1 MNFAS
6 SGAIFQLSSKH
17 RDSRAILNLYI
28 IFLSIQLISI
38 VSIISLIY
46 ISDFT
51 EMVFNSK
58 DIWLISYIA
67 IVEFINFIF
76 TFLLSYGDAKGLTLI
91 FQRVKTYELLG
102 RGSLILA
109 LYALDI
115 LTLYS
120 FLSVTLITAVVSNGT
135 LLREVK
141 ILDNFSI
148 IDRRYRVIIGKILDY
163 SLPLAVVEL
172 ISIFYNMADIFLIE
186 SMLGS
191 EVFARYIYSYKLILA
206 TLIFIQPMFNIFWQY
221 VASNFQK
228 NLQQIQTIF
237 YRLLITIF
245 ALSTSL
251 IFFLLNFSED
261 IILLFTD
268 DRYLESA
275 KYLSALSM
283 IALPLAIEKL
293 SVVVL
298 YSTGSTRKY
307 RNIVVTGSLLSILS
321 SLIIFILFQLN
332 RIDIEMLIWV
342 VIVKITI
349 YIYLLNIYILKGAI
363 DILKM
368 DYFEILKSLLIIS
381 IAIIIP
387 NLAIL
392 WLGWGLAIF
401 ASINLSIL
409 YYIHHFMVK
418 STIFTPLSQV

>member
-1 MNFAS
+1 
-6 SGAIFQLSSKH
+6 
-17 RDSRAILNLYI
+17 
-28 IFLSIQLISI
+28 
-38 VSIISLIY
+38 
-46 ISDFT
+46 
-51 EMVFNSK
+51 
-58 DIWLISYIA
+58 
-67 IVEFINFIF
+67 
-76 TFLLSYGDAKGLTLI
+76 
-91 FQRVKTYELLG
+91 
-102 RGSLILA
+102 LA

-275 KYLSALSM
+275 NIYLTIYDSSP
-283 IALPLAIEKL
+283 IAIEKL
-293 SVVVL
+293 GLCS
-298 YSTGSTRKY
+298 
-307 RNIVVTGSLLSILS
+307 SILPQVGPGN
-321 SLIIFILFQLN
+321 FRNFCGY
-332 RIDIEMLIWV
+332 RV
-342 VIVKITI
+342 FT
-349 YIYLLNIYILKGAI
+349 
-363 DILKM
+363 
-368 DYFEILKSLLIIS
+368 FPFFLLIFFLLFPLVRVAFGLWQWGHLGSRFSRFLFLCVLRCYLPSQGGIGHFLT
-381 IAIIIP
+381 AGVYLWGLLGRVTLVCP
-387 NLAIL
+387 TGPLLYARVCQIL
-392 WLGWGLAIF
+392 WAERGEVRNCGRVEGHCDVSYFFSVGLDEGEIVYRGDYRGEEIDKGVRGDE
-401 ASINLSIL
+401 S
-409 YYIHHFMVK
+409 HKV
-418 STIFTPLSQV
+418 

>member
-1 MNFAS
+1 MWPVTFR
-6 SGAIFQLSSKH
+6 K
-17 RDSRAILNLYI
+17 
-28 IFLSIQLISI
+28 
-38 VSIISLIY
+38 
-46 ISDFT
+46 
-51 EMVFNSK
+51 
-58 DIWLISYIA
+58 IW
-67 IVEFINFIF
+67 
-76 TFLLSYGDAKGLTLI
+76 
-91 FQRVKTYELLG
+91 
-102 RGSLILA
+102 
-109 LYALDI
+109 
-115 LTLYS
+115 
-120 FLSVTLITAVVSNGT
+120 
-135 LLREVK
+135 
-141 ILDNFSI
+141 
-148 IDRRYRVIIGKILDY
+148 
-163 SLPLAVVEL
+163 
-172 ISIFYNMADIFLIE
+172 
-186 SMLGS
+186 
-191 EVFARYIYSYKLILA
+191 
-206 TLIFIQPMFNIFWQY
+206 
-221 VASNFQK
+221 
-228 NLQQIQTIF
+228 QQIQTIF
-237 YRLLITIF
+237 YRLLITIL

-392 WLGWGLAIF
+392 WLGLGVSDIC
-401 ASINLSIL
+401 IYNLSIL
-409 YYIHHFMVK
+409 ILHTPILWVK
-418 STIFTPLSQV
+418 GTYFLLPNSSTRGY